1 MLNPSAAADQ
11 EALSLSEHLVG
22 SIERVTF
29 HNDETG
35 FCVLRVKARGHRK
48 SITVVG
54 HAPALAS
61 GEVIEASGA
70 WLHDRNHGVQ
80 FRAEQLT
87 TSVPTTSEDL
97 QRFLGSGLLKGVG
110 PACAQRL
117 IASFG
122 VRVLD
127 VIEKKPHELTRV
139 HGIGM
144 AKAQSISAAWV
155 EHRALKDIAA
165 FLNAHGIG
173 GFLLMRIYRAY
184 GMSAIDMISANPY
197 RLALDIAGF
206 EFPAADQIAMRLDI
220 DRKAQIR
227 LQAGIASVLSEAVKE
242 GHSGLPD
249 DELLRQASLLLD
261 ISEAELKPVVEEQ
274 CAAGQIIADDLDGRP
289 CIFLRSLYGAELFIA
304 QRLKDLV
311 QGTHPWSRLDTARVI
326 AQAESSIGTSYSTSQ
341 RKALAAAC
349 RSKVLVVTGGPG
361 VGKTTLI
368 RGLTHLCEEHEFRLA
383 LCAPTGRAA
392 KRLAES
398 TGFPAK
404 TVHRLLEASEG
415 GFRRNAQA
423 PLDCDFLVVDEASML
438 DIRLMAALLR
448 ALPDEA
454 SLLLVGDV
462 DQLPSIGP
470 GQILADVIASGAIP
484 VVHLKEVF
492 RQERESRIITAA
504 HAINRGLVP
513 DLEPRTD
520 SDFYFVEAENPAEA
534 MAKVAVLVRD
544 RIPRRFGLDP
554 IRDIQVLCPM
564 NRGRLGTHMLNGEL
578 QQVFNP
584 PGPDSIHRAGW
595 IYGPGDKVMQVR
607 NDYERDVYNGEVGI
621 VREVRRGEG
630 ELSVAFDDRLVVY
643 TLKELD
649 ELALAYAMTI
659 HKAQGSEYP
668 AVVIPMAL
676 QQASMLRRKLL
687 YTGVTRGSRLVVLVG
702 SRAALAQA
710 VVHEEEP
717 RWSRL
722 RTWLQGG
729 SLSRSGKSAY
739 NGLSQRHARNT
750 HEHRH

>member
-1 MLNPSAAADQ
+1 MPKSSALTAASQD
-11 EALSLSEHLVG
+11 ALSLSEHLVG

-48 SITVVG
+48 PVAVVG
-54 HAPALAS
+54 HAPSVAIGEVVEAS
-61 GEVIEASGA
+61 GE

-80 FRAEQLT
+80 FRAAELK
-87 TSVPTTSEDL
+87 TSAPTTAEDL

-110 PACAQRL
+110 PAVAQRL

-122 VRVLD
+122 SRILD

-144 AKAQSISAAWV
+144 AKALSIGEAWA

-173 GFLLMRIYRAY
+173 GFLLTRIYRAY
-184 GMSAIDMISANPY
+184 GVGAIDIISANPY
-197 RLALDIAGF
+197 RLALDIPGF
-206 EFPAADQIAMRLDI
+206 EFALADQVAMQLAI
-220 DRKAQIR
+220 EPTAEIR
-227 LQAGIASVLSEAVKE
+227 LQAGLANVLSEAVKE
-242 GHSGLPD
+242 GHSGLPA
-249 DELLRQASLLLD
+249 DELLQQASTLL
-261 ISEAELKPVVEEQ
+261 EVPQAELAPVLDAQ
-274 CAAGQIIADDLDGRP
+274 CAAGQLVADGLNGHR
-289 CIFLRSLYGAELFIA
+289 CIFLKSLYGAELFIA
-304 QRLKDLV
+304 QRLKEIA
-311 QGTHPWSRLDTARVI
+311 QGFHPWRGLDAAQVI
-326 AQAESSIGTSYSTSQ
+326 AEVEAVTGVSYSASQ
-341 RKALAAAC
+341 CEALIASCWA
-349 RSKVLVVTGGPG
+349 KVLVVTGGPG

-368 RGLTHLCEEHEFRLA
+368 RSLTHLCAKHELQVA

-415 GFRRNAQA
+415 GFRRNVKA
-423 PLDCDFLVVDEASML
+423 PLDCNLLVVDEASML

-454 SLLLVGDV
+454 CLLLVGDV

-470 GQILADVIASGAIP
+470 GQILSDIIASGAVP
-484 VVHLKEVF
+484 VVHLREVF
-492 RQERESRIITAA
+492 RQERESRIITVA
-504 HAINRGLVP
+504 HAINRGFVP
-513 DLEPRTD
+513 DLTHQPD
-520 SDFYFVEAENPAEA
+520 SDLYFVEADTPADA
-534 MAKVAVLVRD
+534 LAKMTILMRD
-544 RIPRRFGLDP
+544 RIPRKFGLDP
-554 IRDIQVLCPM
+554 VRDVQVLCPM

-578 QQVFNP
+578 QQIFNP
-584 PGPDSIHRAGW
+584 PGPESLHRAGW
-595 IYGPGDKVMQVR
+595 IYGLGDKVMQVR

-621 VREVRRGEG
+621 VREVDRDHG
-630 ELSVAFDDRLVVY
+630 ELTVAFDDRLVVY

-649 ELALAYAMTI
+649 ELALAYAVTI

-668 AVVIPMAL
+668 AVIIPVAL

-687 YTGVTRGSRLVVLVG
+687 YTGVTRASRLVVLVG

-717 RWSRL
+717 RLSRL
-722 RTWLQGG
+722 RNWLQ
-729 SLSRSGKSAY
+729 A
-739 NGLSQRHARNT
+739 
-750 HEHRH
+750 

>member
-1 MLNPSAAADQ
+1 MPKSSALAASDQ

-48 SITVVG
+48 PVVVVG
-54 HAPALAS
+54 YAPSVAI
-61 GEVIEASGA
+61 GEVVEASGG

-80 FRAEQLT
+80 FRASELT
-87 TSVPTTSEDL
+87 TTAPTTAEDL

-110 PACAQRL
+110 PAVAQRL

-122 VRVLD
+122 ARILD

-144 AKAQSISAAWV
+144 AKALGIGEAWA

-173 GFLLMRIYRAY
+173 GFLLTRIYRAY
-184 GMSAIDMISANPY
+184 GVGAIDIVKANPY
-197 RLALDIAGF
+197 RLVLDIPGF
-206 EFPAADQIAMRLDI
+206 DFTLADQVALQLNVEPT
-220 DRKAQIR
+220 ASIR
-227 LQAGIASVLSEAVKE
+227 LQAGLAHVLSEAVRE
-242 GHSGLPD
+242 GHSGLRG
-249 DELLRQASLLLD
+249 DELLRQASRLLD
-261 ISEAELKPVVEEQ
+261 VPEGELQPVLDAQ
-274 CAAGQIIADDLDGRP
+274 CAAGQLVADELDRQRSV
-289 CIFLRSLYGAELFIA
+289 FLKGLYGAELFIA
-304 QRLKDLV
+304 QRLKEIA
-311 QGTHPWSRLDTARVI
+311 QGLHPWGGFDPAQVI
-326 AQAESSIGTSYSTSQ
+326 AEAEAAIGVSYSPSQ
-341 RKALAAAC
+341 REALACAC

-368 RGLTHLCEEHEFRLA
+368 RSLTNLCSQHGSTVA

-392 KRLAES
+392 KRLSES

-415 GFRRNAQA
+415 GFRRNAKT
-423 PLDCDFLVVDEASML
+423 PLDCSLLVVDEASML

-454 SLLLVGDV
+454 SLVLVGDV

-470 GQILADVIASGAIP
+470 GQILSDIIASGAVP

-513 DLEPRTD
+513 DLGHQPD
-520 SDFYFVEAENPAEA
+520 SDFYFVEADTPAEA
-534 MAKVAVLVRD
+534 MAKMTILIRD

-554 IRDIQVLCPM
+554 VRDVQVLCAM
-564 NRGRLGTHMLNGEL
+564 NRGRLGTHALNGEL
-578 QQVFNP
+578 QQIFNP
-584 PGPDSIHRAGW
+584 PGPESLHRAGW

-621 VREVRRGEG
+621 VREVSRERGD
-630 ELSVAFDDRLVVY
+630 LTVAFEDRLVAY
-643 TLKELD
+643 SLQELD
-649 ELALAYAMTI
+649 ELALAYAATI

-668 AVVIPMAL
+668 AVIIPVAP

-687 YTGVTRGSRLVVLVG
+687 YTGVTRASRLVILVG
-702 SRAALAQA
+702 SRAALVQA
-710 VVHEEEP
+710 VASEEEP
-717 RWSRL
+717 RLSRL
-722 RTWLQGG
+722 RNWLQ
-729 SLSRSGKSAY
+729 A
-739 NGLSQRHARNT
+739 
-750 HEHRH
+750 

>member
-1 MLNPSAAADQ
+1 MPKPSALAASDQ

-22 SIERVTF
+22 SVERVTF

-48 SITVVG
+48 PVVVVG
-54 HAPALAS
+54 HAPSVAI
-61 GEVIEASGA
+61 GEVIEASGG

-80 FRAEQLT
+80 FRAEVLT
-87 TSVPTTSEDL
+87 TSAPTTAEDL

-110 PACAQRL
+110 PAVAQRL

-122 VRVLD
+122 ARILD

-139 HGIGM
+139 QGIGM
-144 AKAQSISAAWV
+144 AKALSIGEAWA

-173 GFLLMRIYRAY
+173 GFLLTRIYRAY
-184 GMSAIDMISANPY
+184 GVGAIDIIKANPY
-197 RLALDIAGF
+197 RLVLDIPGF
-206 EFPAADQIAMRLDI
+206 EFALADQVALRLDVEPT
-220 DRKAQIR
+220 AEMR
-227 LQAGIASVLSEAVKE
+227 LQAGLAHVLSEAVKE
-242 GHSGLPD
+242 GHSGLGA
-249 DELLRQASLLLD
+249 DELLRQASRLLD
-261 ISEAELKPVVEEQ
+261 VTEAELRPVLDAQ
-274 CAAGQIIADDLDGRP
+274 CAAGQLVADGLSGRRS
-289 CIFLRSLYGAELFIA
+289 IFLKSLYGAEMFIA
-304 QRLKDLV
+304 QRLKDLAR
-311 QGTHPWSRLDTARVI
+311 GEHPWAGLDAAQVI
-326 AQAESSIGTSYSTSQ
+326 AEAEAAIGVTYSPSQ
-341 RKALAAAC
+341 REALAAAC

-368 RGLTHLCEEHEFRLA
+368 RSLTRLCAQHERTIA

-392 KRLAES
+392 KRLSES
-398 TGFPAK
+398 TGFPAR

-415 GFRRNAQA
+415 GFRRNAKT
-423 PLDCDFLVVDEASML
+423 PLDCDLLVVDEASML

-470 GQILADVIASGAIP
+470 GQILSDIIASGAVP
-484 VVHLKEVF
+484 VVQLKEVF
-492 RQERESRIITAA
+492 RQERESRIITVA
-504 HAINRGLVP
+504 HAINRGLMP
-513 DLEPRTD
+513 DLSHRPD
-520 SDFYFVEAENPAEA
+520 SDLFFVEADTPSDAV
-534 MAKVAVLVRD
+534 AKMTILMRD

-554 IRDIQVLCPM
+554 VRDIQVLCAM
-564 NRGRLGTHMLNGEL
+564 NRGRLGTNMLNGEL

-584 PGPDSIHRAGW
+584 PGPESLHRAGW

-621 VREVRRGEG
+621 VREVRRDHG
-630 ELSVAFDDRLVVY
+630 ELTVAFDERLVAY

-649 ELALAYAMTI
+649 ELALAYAVTI

-668 AVVIPMAL
+668 AVIIPVAL
-676 QQASMLRRKLL
+676 QQASMLGRKLL
-687 YTGVTRGSRLVVLVG
+687 YTGVTRGSRLVILLG

-710 VVHEEEP
+710 VASEEEP
-717 RWSRL
+717 RLSRL
-722 RTWLQGG
+722 RNWLE
-729 SLSRSGKSAY
+729 A
-739 NGLSQRHARNT
+739 
-750 HEHRH
+750 

>member
-1 MLNPSAAADQ
+1 MPKSLALAASDQ
-11 EALSLSEHLVG
+11 EALSLAEHLVG

-48 SITVVG
+48 PVAVVG
-54 HAPALAS
+54 HAPSVAI
-61 GEVIEASGA
+61 GEVVEANGE

-80 FRAEQLT
+80 FRANQLT
-87 TSVPTTSEDL
+87 TSTPTTSEDL

-110 PACAQRL
+110 PAVAQRL

-122 VRVLD
+122 SRILD
-127 VIEKKPHELTRV
+127 IIEKKPHELTRV

-144 AKAQSISAAWV
+144 AKALSIGEAWA

-173 GFLLMRIYRAY
+173 GFLLTRVYRAY
-184 GMSAIDMISANPY
+184 GVGAIDIISANPY
-197 RLALDIAGF
+197 RLALDIPGF
-206 EFPAADQIAMRLDI
+206 EFPLADQVAMRLHI
-220 DRKAQIR
+220 EPTAEMR
-227 LQAGIASVLSEAVKE
+227 LQAGLTTVLSEAVRE
-242 GHSGLPD
+242 GHSGLPA
-249 DELLRQASLLLD
+249 DELLRQASALLE
-261 ISEAELKPVVEEQ
+261 IPESQLKPVLDVH
-274 CAAGQIIADDLDGRP
+274 CATGQLVSDDLDGHR
-289 CIFLRSLYGAELFIA
+289 CVFLKSLYGAELYIA
-304 QRLKDLV
+304 QRLKEIAT
-311 QGTHPWSRLDTARVI
+311 GTTHPWSGLDTTQVI
-326 AQAESSIGTSYSTSQ
+326 AEAEAAIGVSYSPSQ
-341 RKALAAAC
+341 REALAAAC

-368 RGLTHLCEEHEFRLA
+368 KSLTHLCTRHQLTIA

-415 GFRRNAQA
+415 GFRRNAKA
-423 PLDCDFLVVDEASML
+423 PLDCDLLVVDEASML

-462 DQLPSIGP
+462 DQLPSIGA
-470 GQILADVIASGAIP
+470 GQILADTIASGAVP

-492 RQERESRIITAA
+492 RQERESRIITVA

-513 DLEPRTD
+513 DLEHRAD
-520 SDFYFVEAENPAEA
+520 SDFYFVEADAPADA
-534 MAKVAVLVRD
+534 MIKMTILMRD
-544 RIPRRFGLDP
+544 RIPKRFGLDP
-554 IRDIQVLCPM
+554 LRDVQVLCPM

-578 QQVFNP
+578 QQLFNP
-584 PGPDSIHRAGW
+584 PGPESLHRAGW
-595 IYGPGDKVMQVR
+595 IFGPGDKVMQVR

-621 VREVRRGEG
+621 VREVSRDHG
-630 ELSVAFDDRLVVY
+630 ELTVAFDDRLVVY

-649 ELALAYAMTI
+649 ELALAYAVTI

-668 AVVIPMAL
+668 AVIIPVVL
-676 QQASMLRRKLL
+676 QQAAMLRRKLL
-687 YTGVTRGSRLVVLVG
+687 YTGVTRASRLVVLVG

-710 VVHEEEP
+710 VAHEEEP
-717 RWSRL
+717 RLSRL
-722 RTWLQGG
+722 RNWLQ
-729 SLSRSGKSAY
+729 A
-739 NGLSQRHARNT
+739 
-750 HEHRH
+750 

>member
-1 MLNPSAAADQ
+1 M
-11 EALSLSEHLVG
+11 SLSEHLVG

-48 SITVVG
+48 PVAVVG
-54 HAPALAS
+54 HAPSVAIGEVVEAS
-61 GEVIEASGA
+61 GE

-80 FRAEQLT
+80 FRAAELKT
-87 TSVPTTSEDL
+87 TAPTTAEDL

-110 PACAQRL
+110 PAVAQRL

-122 VRVLD
+122 SRILD

-144 AKAQSISAAWV
+144 AKALGIGEAWA

-173 GFLLMRIYRAY
+173 GFLLTRIYRAY
-184 GMSAIDMISANPY
+184 GVGAIDIISANPY
-197 RLALDIAGF
+197 RLTLDIPGF
-206 EFPAADQIAMRLDI
+206 EFALADQVAMQL
-220 DRKAQIR
+220 AVEPTAGIR
-227 LQAGIASVLSEAVKE
+227 LQAGLANVLSEAVKD
-242 GHSGLPD
+242 GHSGLSAD
-249 DELLRQASLLLD
+249 DLLRQGGALLD
-261 ISEAELKPVVEEQ
+261 VPSTELEPVLDAQ
-274 CAAGQIIADDLDGRP
+274 CSAGGLIADELDGDRR
-289 CIFLRSLYGAELFIA
+289 IFLKSLYGAEIFIA
-304 QRLKDLV
+304 QRLKEIA
-311 QGTHPWSRLDTARVI
+311 QGVHPWRGLDTAQVI
-326 AQAESSIGTSYSTSQ
+326 AEAELAAGVSYSASQ
-341 RKALAAAC
+341 RDALIASCQA
-349 RSKVLVVTGGPG
+349 KVLVVTGGPG

-368 RGLTHLCEEHEFRLA
+368 RSLTHLCAKHELQVA

-415 GFRRNAQA
+415 GFRRNAKM
-423 PLDCDFLVVDEASML
+423 PLDCNLLVVDEASML

-454 SLLLVGDV
+454 CLLLVGDV

-470 GQILADVIASGAIP
+470 GQVLSDIIASGAVP

-492 RQERESRIITAA
+492 RQERESRIITVA
-504 HAINRGLVP
+504 HAINRGLLP
-513 DLEPRTD
+513 DLSHRPD
-520 SDFYFVEAENPAEA
+520 SDFYFIEADTPTDA
-534 MAKVAVLVRD
+534 MAKMTILMRD
-544 RIPRRFGLDP
+544 RIPRKFGLDP
-554 IRDIQVLCPM
+554 VRDVQVLCPM

-578 QQVFNP
+578 QQIFNP
-584 PGPDSIHRAGW
+584 PGPDSVHRAGW
-595 IYGPGDKVMQVR
+595 VYGPGDKVMQVR

-621 VREVRRGEG
+621 VREVNREHG
-630 ELSVAFDDRLVVY
+630 ELSVAFDDRRVVY

-649 ELALAYAMTI
+649 ELALAYAVTI

-668 AVVIPMAL
+668 AVIVPVAL

-687 YTGVTRGSRLVVLVG
+687 YTGVTRASRLVILVG

-710 VVHEEEP
+710 VAQEEEP
-717 RWSRL
+717 RLSRL
-722 RTWLQGG
+722 RNWL
-729 SLSRSGKSAY
+729 SL
-739 NGLSQRHARNT
+739 
-750 HEHRH
+750 